1 MMKTKQKIIPILL
14 MTIYLASPALAETIQ
29 CRAESASIIAGLKSE
44 SSERI
49 EPKALAL
56 ARRAALM
63 MCERK
68 LDYKT
73 TVGEKNKGNPETEV
87 NKLTVEVEPQEEEK
101 RRSFLGLSFEKS
113 ERNKGHHRLQK
124 RN

>member
-1 MMKTKQKIIPILL
+1 MNRKPTSLIFFLL
-14 MTIYLASPALAETIQ
+14 ALSLTSSALADTIQ
-29 CRAESASIIAGLKSE
+29 CRAESASVIAGLKSK

-68 LDYKT
+68 LGYKT
-73 TVGEKNKGNPETEV
+73 TVVKKNKGNPETAV
-87 NKLTVEVEPQEEEK
+87 SRLTEEVEPQEEEK
-101 RRSFLGLSFEKS
+101 RRSFLGLTFDKP
-113 ERNKGHHRLQK
+113 ERNKGHRRLQK

>member
-1 MMKTKQKIIPILL
+1 MKTKQKIIPTLL
-14 MTIYLASPALAETIQ
+14 MVIYLASPALAETIQ
-29 CRAESASIIAGLKSE
+29 CRAESASVIAGLKSE

-56 ARRAALM
+56 ARRAALR

-68 LDYKT
+68 LGYKT
-73 TVGEKNKGNPETEV
+73 TVVKKNKGNPETAV
-87 NKLTVEVEPQEEEK
+87 SKLTDEVEPLEEEK
-101 RRSFLGLSFEKS
+101 RRSFLGLTFDEP
-113 ERNKGHHRLQK
+113 ERNKGHRRLQK

>member
-1 MMKTKQKIIPILL
+1 MKTKQKIIPTLL
-14 MTIYLASPALAETIQ
+14 MVIYLASPALAETIQ
-29 CRAESASIIAGLKSE
+29 CRAESASVIAGLKSK

-68 LDYKT
+68 LGYKT
-73 TVGEKNKGNPETEV
+73 TVVKKNKGNPETAV
-87 NKLTVEVEPQEEEK
+87 SRLTEEVEPQEEEK
-101 RRSFLGLSFEKS
+101 RRSFLGLTFDKP
-113 ERNKGHHRLQK
+113 ERNKGHRRLQK

>member
-1 MMKTKQKIIPILL
+1 MNRKPTPLKFFLL
-14 MTIYLASPALAETIQ
+14 ALSLTSSALADTIQ
-29 CRAESASIIAGLKSE
+29 CRAESASVIAELKSE

-49 EPKALAL
+49 ESNTLEL
-56 ARRAALM
+56 ARQAALM

-68 LDYKT
+68 LGYEATIEKKNEGNSKT
-73 TVGEKNKGNPETEV
+73 VM
-87 NKLTVEVEPQEEEK
+87 NKLTVEGQPQEEK

-113 ERNKGHHRLQK
+113 ERNKGHRRLQK

>member
-1 MMKTKQKIIPILL
+1 MKKKQKIVVILF
-14 MTIYLASPALAETIQ
+14 MSTYLAVPALAETIQ

-49 EPKALAL
+49 EPKTLAL

-68 LDYKT
+68 LGYKT
-73 TVGEKNKGNPETEV
+73 TVVKKNKENPETAV
-87 NKLTVEVEPQEEEK
+87 NKLTVEVEPKEEEK

-113 ERNKGHHRLQK
+113 ERNKGHRRLQK

>member
-1 MMKTKQKIIPILL
+1 MNRKLTSPKIFLLALSLTSPIS
-14 MTIYLASPALAETIQ
+14 ADTIQ
-29 CRAESASIIAGLKSE
+29 CRAESASVIAELKSKSPGKIE
-44 SSERI
+44 SNTLE
-49 EPKALAL
+49 L

-68 LDYKT
+68 LGYEATIRK
-73 TVGEKNKGNPETEV
+73 KNEGNPETVV
-87 NKLTVEVEPQEEEK
+87 NKLTAEVKPQEEEK

-113 ERNKGHHRLQK
+113 ERNKGHQRLQK